1 VNPNGIVNAYASNK
15 QPWESLMISRSTVM
29 RVTRGLLLGLA
40 LSASAVHAADLA
52 LGKQKS
58 FGCQAC
64 HGATGIS
71 VSAEIPNLAGQK
83 AAYLQ
88 AQLTAFRKGDRK
100 HDLMSAVAALL
111 NEADVENLAAYW
123 SSLPPGG
130 VADAHTAAD
139 PAAALRKTR
148 MTFPATFPRDFVKYA
163 EENNAADKSGSRSYV
178 NRAALAAARAKQP
191 LPHGS
196 IIVVENL
203 ADGAVTS
210 YAAMESRA
218 GFGDGIPEV
227 LKNGD
232 WTYALFDAKKEV
244 REFNYAKCLACH
256 TPKADSSYVFGLTT
270 IAATK

>member
-1 VNPNGIVNAYASNK
+1 
-15 QPWESLMISRSTVM
+15 MISRIRVM
-29 RVTRGLLLGLA
+29 RMTKALILA
-40 LSASAVHAADLA
+40 VAVSALPAQAADLA

-58 FGCQAC
+58 LGCQAC
-64 HGATGIS
+64 HGAAGIS
-71 VSAEIPNLAGQK
+71 VSTEIPNLAGQK

-123 SSLPPGG
+123 SSLPAGG
-130 VADAHTAAD
+130 VADAHTPPD
-139 PAAALRKTR
+139 PAAEFRRTR

-163 EENNAADKSGSRSYV
+163 EQNNAADESGSRSYV
-178 NRAALAAARAKQP
+178 NRAALTAARAKQP

-203 ADGAVTS
+203 SAGAVAS

-218 GFGDGIPEV
+218 GFGAGIPEV

-256 TPKADSSYVFGLTT
+256 TPRAESSYVFGLAN
-270 IAATK
+270 IAAAQ